1 MANEIRQRKAQK
13 VGAYYEKEGK
23 IEESIQDLMR
33 RLKEMRAAKERT
45 QKQNRQ
51 YLALRV
57 FELFFENTELGRIF
71 SYNRG
76 ELFKDEDKVE
86 TLLLMF
92 EEVAEKIKEDN
103 DTFGLKDVDFSASG
117 DDESSDGSDEADDE
131 SEESSDNSED
141 LPNDDS
147 SDEDSDDK
155 SDEKE
160 ETEEQS
166 ESSSTTSYSNYANKW

>member
-92 EEVAEKIKEDN
+92 EDVAEKIKEDD

-117 DDESSDGSDEADDE
+117 DEDSSDGSDEGDDE
-131 SEESSDNSED
+131 SEDTQDNSED
-141 LPNDDS
+141 LSEDDT

-155 SDEKE
+155 DDEKE
-160 ETEEQS
+160 ETEEKS
-166 ESSSTTSYSNYANKW
+166 ESSSTYNYANKW

>member
-103 DTFGLKDVDFSASG
+103 NTFGLKDVDFSANG

-155 SDEKE
+155 GDEKE

>member
-33 RLKEMRAAKERT
+33 KLKEMRAAKERT

-117 DDESSDGSDEADDE
+117 DEDSSDGSDEADDE
-131 SEESSDNSED
+131 SEDNADNSEE
-141 LPNDDS
+141 LSDDDT
-147 SDEDSDDK
+147 SDDDSDDK
-155 SDEKE
+155 DDDKK
-160 ETEEQS
+160 ETEEKS
-166 ESSSTTSYSNYANKW
+166 ESSSTSYSNYANKW

>member
-155 SDEKE
+155 E
-160 ETEEQS
+160 ETEEKS
-166 ESSSTTSYSNYANKW
+166 ESSSTSYSNYANKW

>member
-103 DTFGLKDVDFSASG
+103 DTFGLKDVDFSATG
-117 DDESSDGSDEADDE
+117 DDESSDVSNEADDE
-131 SEESSDNSED
+131 SEDNADNSEELSED
-141 LPNDDS
+141 ETSDD
-147 SDEDSDDK
+147 DSDDK
-155 SDEKE
+155 DDDKE
-160 ETEEQS
+160 ETEEKS
-166 ESSSTTSYSNYANKW
+166 ESSSSSTYSNYANKW

>member
-92 EEVAEKIKEDN
+92 EDVAEKIKEDN

-117 DDESSDGSDEADDE
+117 DEDSSDGSDEADDE
-131 SEESSDNSED
+131 SEDTQDNSED
-141 LPNDDS
+141 LSDDDT

-155 SDEKE
+155 NDDKE
-160 ETEEQS
+160 ETEEKS
-166 ESSSTTSYSNYANKW
+166 ESSSTSYSNYANKW

>member
-103 DTFGLKDVDFSASG
+103 DTFGLKDVDFSATG
-117 DDESSDGSDEADDE
+117 DDESSDVSDEADDE
-131 SEESSDNSED
+131 SEDTQDNSEE
-141 LPNDDS
+141 LSEDDT
-147 SDEDSDDK
+147 SDDDSDDK
-155 SDEKE
+155 DDEKE
-160 ETEEQS
+160 ENEEKS
-166 ESSSTTSYSNYANKW
+166 ESSSTYSNYANKW

>member
-117 DDESSDGSDEADDE
+117 DEDSSDGSDEADDE
-131 SEESSDNSED
+131 SEDTQDNSED
-141 LPNDDS
+141 LSEDDT

-155 SDEKE
+155 DDDKE
-160 ETEEQS
+160 ETEEKS
-166 ESSSTTSYSNYANKW
+166 ESSSTSYSNYANKW

>member
-23 IEESIQDLMR
+23 IEESIQDLMK

-117 DDESSDGSDEADDE
+117 DEDSSDGSDEADNE

-141 LPNDDS
+141 LSEDDT
-147 SDEDSDDK
+147 SDEDSDDE
-155 SDEKE
+155 DEDKE
-160 ETEEQS
+160 ETEEKS
-166 ESSSTTSYSNYANKW
+166 ESSSTSYSNYANKW

>member
-103 DTFGLKDVDFSASG
+103 DTFGLKDVDFSATG
-117 DDESSDGSDEADDE
+117 DDESSDGSDETDDK
-131 SEESSDNSED
+131 SEDNADNSEE
-141 LPNDDS
+141 LSEDDT
-147 SDEDSDDK
+147 SDDDSDDK
-155 SDEKE
+155 DDDKE
-160 ETEEQS
+160 ENEEKS
-166 ESSSTTSYSNYANKW
+166 ESSSTSYSNYANKW

>member
-103 DTFGLKDVDFSASG
+103 DTFGLKNVDFSASG
-117 DDESSDGSDEADDE
+117 DEDSSDGSDEDDDE

-141 LPNDDS
+141 LPDDDS

-155 SDEKE
+155 DDEKE
-160 ETEEQS
+160 ETEEKS
-166 ESSSTTSYSNYANKW
+166 ESSSTSYSNYANKW

>member
-71 SYNRG
+71 SYKRG

-103 DTFGLKDVDFSASG
+103 DTFGLKDVDFSANG
-117 DDESSDGSDEADDE
+117 DDESYDGSDEADDE
-131 SEESSDNSED
+131 SEDNADDSKELSE
-141 LPNDDS
+141 DDS

-155 SDEKE
+155 GDEKE
-160 ETEEQS
+160 ETEEKS
-166 ESSSTTSYSNYANKW
+166 ESSSTSYSNYANKW

>member
-33 RLKEMRAAKERT
+33 KLKEMRAAKERT

-117 DDESSDGSDEADDE
+117 DEDSSDGSDEADDE
-131 SEESSDNSED
+131 SEDTQDNSED
-141 LPNDDS
+141 LSEDDT

-155 SDEKE
+155 DDEKE
-160 ETEEQS
+160 ETEEKS
-166 ESSSTTSYSNYANKW
+166 ESSSTYNYANKW

>member
-147 SDEDSDDK
+147 LDDDSDDK
-155 SDEKE
+155 GDEKE

-166 ESSSTTSYSNYANKW
+166 ESSSTSYSNYANKW

>member
-71 SYNRG
+71 SYKRG

-103 DTFGLKDVDFSASG
+103 DTFGLKDVDFSANG

-131 SEESSDNSED
+131 SEDNADDSKELSE
-141 LPNDDS
+141 DDS
-147 SDEDSDDK
+147 SNEDSDDK
-155 SDEKE
+155 E
-160 ETEEQS
+160 ETEEKS
-166 ESSSTTSYSNYANKW
+166 ESSSTSYSNYANKW

>member
-117 DDESSDGSDEADDE
+117 DEDSSDGSDEADDE
-131 SEESSDNSED
+131 SEDTQDNSED
-141 LPNDDS
+141 LSEDDT

-155 SDEKE
+155 DDDKE
-160 ETEEQS
+160 ETEEKS
-166 ESSSTTSYSNYANKW
+166 ESSSTYSNYANKW

>member
-23 IEESIQDLMR
+23 IEESIQDLMK

-117 DDESSDGSDEADDE
+117 DEDSSDGSDEADNE
-131 SEESSDNSED
+131 SEESSDNSEE
-141 LPNDDS
+141 LSEDDT

-155 SDEKE
+155 DEDKE
-160 ETEEQS
+160 ETEEKS
-166 ESSSTTSYSNYANKW
+166 ESSSTSYSNYANKW

>member
-117 DDESSDGSDEADDE
+117 DEDSSDGSDEADDE
-131 SEESSDNSED
+131 SEDTQDNSED
-141 LPNDDS
+141 LSEDDT

-155 SDEKE
+155 DDEKE
-160 ETEEQS
+160 ETEEKY
-166 ESSSTTSYSNYANKW
+166 ESSSTYNYANKW

>member
-103 DTFGLKDVDFSASG
+103 DTFGLKDVDFSANG

-131 SEESSDNSED
+131 SEDNADDSKELSE
-141 LPNDDS
+141 DDS

-155 SDEKE
+155 DDEKE
-160 ETEEQS
+160 ETEEKS
-166 ESSSTTSYSNYANKW
+166 ESSSTSYSNYANKW

>member
-33 RLKEMRAAKERT
+33 KLKEMRAAKERT

-117 DDESSDGSDEADDE
+117 DDESSESSDEGDDE
-131 SEESSDNSED
+131 SEDNADNSEE
-141 LPNDDS
+141 LSDD
-147 SDEDSDDK
+147 DSDDK
-155 SDEKE
+155 DDDKE
-160 ETEEQS
+160 ETEEKS
-166 ESSSTTSYSNYANKW
+166 ESSSTSYSNYANKW

>member
-33 RLKEMRAAKERT
+33 KLKEMRAAKERT

-103 DTFGLKDVDFSASG
+103 DTFGLKDVDFSTSG
-117 DDESSDGSDEADDE
+117 DEDSSDGSDEADDE
-131 SEESSDNSED
+131 SEDTQDNSED
-141 LPNDDS
+141 LSEDDT

-155 SDEKE
+155 DDEKE
-160 ETEEQS
+160 ETEEKS
-166 ESSSTTSYSNYANKW
+166 ESSSTYNYANKW

>member
-57 FELFFENTELGRIF
+57 FELFFENTELGKIF
-71 SYNRG
+71 SYKRG
-76 ELFKDEDKVE
+76 VLFKDEDKVE

-103 DTFGLKDVDFSASG
+103 DTFGLKDVDFSANG

-131 SEESSDNSED
+131 SEDNADDSKELSE
-141 LPNDDS
+141 DDS

-155 SDEKE
+155 DDEKE
-160 ETEEQS
+160 ETEEKS
-166 ESSSTTSYSNYANKW
+166 ESSLILEEIFKFS

>member
-33 RLKEMRAAKERT
+33 KLKEMRAAKERT

-86 TLLLMF
+86 TLLLLF
-92 EEVAEKIKEDN
+92 EEVAEKIKDDN
-103 DTFGLKDVDFSASG
+103 DTFGLKDVDFSTSG
-117 DDESSDGSDEADDE
+117 DEDSSDGSDEADDE
-131 SEESSDNSED
+131 SEDTQDNSEE
-141 LPNDDS
+141 LSEDDT
-147 SDEDSDDK
+147 SDDDSDDK
-155 SDEKE
+155 DDEKE
-160 ETEEQS
+160 ENEEKS
-166 ESSSTTSYSNYANKW
+166 ESSSTYSNYANKW

>member
-33 RLKEMRAAKERT
+33 KLKEMRAAKERT

-117 DDESSDGSDEADDE
+117 DEDSSDGSDEADDE
-131 SEESSDNSED
+131 SEDTQDNSEE
-141 LPNDDS
+141 LSEDDT
-147 SDEDSDDK
+147 SDDDSDDK
-155 SDEKE
+155 DDEKE
-160 ETEEQS
+160 ENEEKS
-166 ESSSTTSYSNYANKW
+166 ESSSTYSNYANKW